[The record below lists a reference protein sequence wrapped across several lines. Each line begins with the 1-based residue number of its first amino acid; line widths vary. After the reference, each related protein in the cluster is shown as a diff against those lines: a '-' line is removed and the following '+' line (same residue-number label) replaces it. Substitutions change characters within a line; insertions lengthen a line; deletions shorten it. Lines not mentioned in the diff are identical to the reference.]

1 MTYDDSG
8 DYTAAI
14 HFFNTE
20 QEEGSSSFV
29 SISYGRQ
36 SFSLQCWF
44 FVNHCMTA
52 VISLVKTF
60 QACRLHFLGLIGINQ
75 TKEYNPH
82 LFGWILPHTTLVQI
96 FKDMC

>member
-1 MTYDDSG
+1 MTYDDSE

-36 SFSLQCWF
+36 SFLLQCSF
-44 FVNHCMTA
+44 AVNHCITA
-52 VISLVKTF
+52 LISLVKTF
-60 QACRLHFLGLIGINQ
+60 QACRLHFLGLIGVNQ
-75 TKEYNPH
+75 TKAYDH
-82 LFGWILPHTTLVQI
+82 HSFGWILSHTTLVQI
-96 FKDMC
+96 FKDMR